1 MGLLQSIRGDI
12 QAAKDRD
19 PAATSTLEVIFTYPG
34 FHARQLHR
42 LAHTLHNGG
51 LRLPARLISH
61 LGRAVTGIEIH
72 PGARIGERFF
82 IDHGMGVVIG
92 ETTVIGDNCHLYQ
105 GVTMGGTST
114 KRAKRHP
121 TLGKGVVV
129 GAGAKVIGAVTI
141 GDGAKI
147 GAGSVVV
154 TNVPPNATVVGV
166 PGHIVAYVDPGDE
179 TILKLPD
186 PEWDVIQRLETRVAE
201 LEQRIARAGGRE
213 EERALVRGGRV
224 RREAVQHPEPPPG
237 GVRPRRGRGEDVRLR
252 AEPLRPLPRRP
263 RHELHHLRCPPPL
276 PGVPRPQGPPRPELH
291 RYRGQH
297 HQPRPRRRPHHR
309 RDGGGAH
316 PEVLRRTWRRSTS

>member
-1 MGLLQSIRGDI
+1 MGLLKSIRGDI

-42 LAHTLHNGG
+42 LAHGMHRRG

-72 PGARIGERFF
+72 PGARIGEKFF

-92 ETTVIGDNCHLYQ
+92 ETTVIGDDCHLYQ

-166 PGHIVAYVDPGDE
+166 PGHIVAYADPGDE
-179 TILKLPD
+179 TVLRLPD

-201 LEQRIARAGGRE
+201 LEQRLAELESGKKNVPSSVE
-213 EERALVRGGRV
+213 EE
-224 RREAVQHPEPPPG
+224 
-237 GVRPRRGRGEDVRLR
+237 
-252 AEPLRPLPRRP
+252 
-263 RHELHHLRCPPPL
+263 
-276 PGVPRPQGPPRPELH
+276 
-291 RYRGQH
+291 
-297 HQPRPRRRPHHR
+297 
-309 RDGGGAH
+309 
-316 PEVLRRTWRRSTS
+316 

>member
-12 QAAKDRD
+12 QAAKERD

-42 LAHTLHNGG
+42 LAHSLHVRG

-61 LGRAVTGIEIH
+61 LGRALTGIEIH

-92 ETTVIGDNCHLYQ
+92 ETSVIGDNCHLFQ
-105 GVTMGGTST
+105 GVTLGGTST

-129 GAGAKVIGAVTI
+129 GAGAKVIGAVTL

-166 PGHIVAYVDPGDE
+166 PGHIVAYADPGDE
-179 TILKLPD
+179 TVLKLPD
-186 PEWDVIQRLETRVAE
+186 PEWDVIQRLEARVAE
-201 LEQRIARAGGRE
+201 LEQRIAELEGGKKNVPSSVE
-213 EERALVRGGRV
+213 EE
-224 RREAVQHPEPPPG
+224 
-237 GVRPRRGRGEDVRLR
+237 
-252 AEPLRPLPRRP
+252 
-263 RHELHHLRCPPPL
+263 
-276 PGVPRPQGPPRPELH
+276 
-291 RYRGQH
+291 
-297 HQPRPRRRPHHR
+297 
-309 RDGGGAH
+309 
-316 PEVLRRTWRRSTS
+316 

>member
-1 MGLLQSIRGDI
+1 VGLLQSIRGDI

-42 LAHTLHNGG
+42 LAHTLHNSG

-61 LGRAVTGIEIH
+61 FGRAVTGIEIH

-92 ETTVIGDNCHLYQ
+92 ETAVIGENCHLYQ
-105 GVTMGGTST
+105 GVTLGGTST

-129 GAGAKVIGAVTI
+129 GAGAKVIGAVTL

-154 TNVPPNATVVGV
+154 TNVPANATVVGV
-166 PGHIVAYVDPGDE
+166 PGHIVAYADPGDE

-186 PEWDVIQRLETRVAE
+186 PEWDVIQRLEARVAE
-201 LEQRIARAGGRE
+201 LEQRIAGLEGAKTNVPSSVE
-213 EERALVRGGRV
+213 EE
-224 RREAVQHPEPPPG
+224 
-237 GVRPRRGRGEDVRLR
+237 
-252 AEPLRPLPRRP
+252 
-263 RHELHHLRCPPPL
+263 
-276 PGVPRPQGPPRPELH
+276 
-291 RYRGQH
+291 
-297 HQPRPRRRPHHR
+297 
-309 RDGGGAH
+309 
-316 PEVLRRTWRRSTS
+316 